1 MELVKKLLLKKFMRF
16 KMLLIFAFLLSACHK
31 EDLDDYALTA
41 DEFTQGVIQ
50 EQNFQMALIARLK
63 QNPSSAILLTV
74 SKTREI
80 FIQDYQQELV
90 AMNFSDEQPHMRPL
104 SEDQLNLLTS
114 IDFSAGLKY
123 ESAIIK
129 MLVDSD
135 QNMIAL
141 HIRAS
146 SNSGLADPQL
156 RGWTEM
162 KLPQLRN
169 NLKGTQNLK

>member
-1 MELVKKLLLKKFMRF
+1 M
-16 KMLLIFAFLLSACHK
+16 
-31 EDLDDYALTA
+31 
-41 DEFTQGVIQ
+41 
-50 EQNFQMALIARLK
+50 
-63 QNPSSAILLTV
+63 
-74 SKTREI
+74 
-80 FIQDYQQELV
+80 FIQDYQQELLD
-90 AMNFSDEQPHMRPL
+90 MNFFNEHLHMRPL
-104 SEDQLNLLTS
+104 SEDQLKFLTS
-114 IDFSAGLKY
+114 IDFSAGLEY

-135 QNMIAL
+135 QKMIAL

-169 NLKGTQNLK
+169 NLKETQNLK